1 MKILWSNLA
10 ENSLISIYK
19 YYKEDAGIIVARK
32 IRSEILTTTKQL
44 LIFPDSG
51 QEEDLLKKLEEG
63 HRYLVKGHHKIIYKP
78 VDEGIL
84 ITDVFDTRQ
93 NPIKMNNPDLK

>member
-19 YYKEDAGIIVARK
+19 YYREVAGISIARK
-32 IRSEILTTTKQL
+32 ISSEILVATNQL
-44 LIFPDSG
+44 KRFPDSG

-63 HRYLVKGHHKIIYKP
+63 HRYLVKGHHKIIYRP
-78 VDEGIL
+78 VEEGIL

-93 NPIKMNNPDLK
+93 NPIKMNNPERK

>member
-19 YYKEDAGIIVARK
+19 YYKEVAGIIVARK

-51 QEEDLLKKLEEG
+51 QEEELLKQLDEG

-78 VDEGIL
+78 VNEGIL

-93 NPIKMNNPDLK
+93 NPIKMNNPERK

>member
-19 YYKEDAGIIVARK
+19 YYREVAGISIARK
-32 IRSEILTTTKQL
+32 IRSEILVATNQL
-44 LIFPDSG
+44 KRFPDSG

-63 HRYLVKGHHKIIYKP
+63 HRYLVKGHHKIIYRP
-78 VDEGIL
+78 VEEGIL

-93 NPIKMNNPDLK
+93 NPIKMNNPERK